1 MPIIIKLSNQEAHE
15 MAMKLGRVDVK
26 KRDWEDANLSYRFY
40 CNQLFVRNNV
50 PLNREITR
58 IDFDRKVLEIS
69 DIEVPVAAARTSPEG
84 VEVVGSVSKKEEGVG
99 EVGEKTEPKPDPMEK
114 TPTKSWKKKKKK

>member
-1 MPIIIKLSNQEAHE
+1 MPIIIKLSNEEAHE

-84 VEVVGSVSKKEEGVG
+84 VEVVGSGVPKKEDGVG
-99 EVGEKTEPKPDPMEK
+99 ETGKKREEQAPEPKP
-114 TPTKSWKKKKKK
+114 TKPKKKKK